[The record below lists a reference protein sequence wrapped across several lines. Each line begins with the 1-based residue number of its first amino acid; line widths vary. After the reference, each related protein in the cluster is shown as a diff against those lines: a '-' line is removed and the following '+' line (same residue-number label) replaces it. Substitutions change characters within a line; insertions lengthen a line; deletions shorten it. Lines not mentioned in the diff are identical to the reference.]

1 MRKIMNNIL
10 NKYKASWYIIWGI
23 LTIGTSLLIYSCT
36 DDEATKIVDLRY
48 KANDIYELTASN
60 PKEIKIQVK
69 SSDQW
74 VVFSDHPEWCS
85 ISPEQGEAGETFD
98 VTIQYKANTELD
110 DRIDTIT
117 VKSDYWVGK
126 WITVVQKGI
135 AYLNTENAENI
146 VLSKEADAEAT
157 FNVLANQNWT
167 AKVTQGETWLSIKG
181 ASSGTND
188 GSLTVI
194 AVANPSEIRYGTIT
208 LYDRHNVAQQTIQIT
223 QDGIQIDPDNSSF
236 RESYEA
242 HDIEINVV
250 SNGKWTV
257 AKDDNMQEWYSFSST
272 SFSGNGKLTVHL
284 DENKGTAVRKA
295 TFTLSSELIPGVE
308 PVVRTITIKQA
319 YNGTERHVFND
330 AEGTNWKVNNGTC
343 TFSDGGFY
351 SKVGRIIR
359 SGMQPGYYSFH
370 IKEMAPDA
378 QAVIFFTYGN
388 IELRWHLNM
397 ATGKT
402 NYSTLPWTEL
412 AQKSFDKSQG
422 SYTLGLSLTKAED
435 GNMNVA
441 WYLDDQLCA
450 TYPGTFGIEY
460 GTNSTVLIGTN
471 QSSATFDWW
480 EYTPNYEWGD

>member
-1 MRKIMNNIL
+1 MKDIL
-10 NKYKASWYIIWGI
+10 NKYKTGWYAVWCI
-23 LTIGTSLLIYSCT
+23 LAIGTSLLMHSCT

-48 KANDIYELTASN
+48 RAKDTYNLPAANPQA
-60 PKEIKIQVK
+60 IKIQVK
-69 SSDQW
+69 SSEQW
-74 VVFSDHPEWCS
+74 MVYSDHPDWCS

-98 VTIQYKANTELD
+98 VSIQYKANTELD
-110 DRIDTIT
+110 DRTDTIT
-117 VKSDYWVGK
+117 VKSNYWVGK
-126 WITVVQKGI
+126 WITVIQKGT
-135 AYLNTENAENI
+135 AYLNTENADDI
-146 VLSKEADAEAT
+146 LLSKEEADAEAT
-157 FNVLANQNWT
+157 FKVLANQNWT
-167 AKVTQGETWLSIKG
+167 AKVTEGEAWLSIKG
-181 ASSGTND
+181 AASGTND
-188 GSLTVI
+188 GTLTVTAI
-194 AVANPSEIRYGTIT
+194 SNPSEKRYGTVT
-208 LYDRHNVAQQTIQIT
+208 LYDRHNVAQQTVKIT
-223 QDGIQIDPDNSSF
+223 QDGIQIDPDNNLF
-236 RESYEA
+236 HENHEA
-242 HDIEINVV
+242 HNIEINVV

-257 AKDDNMQEWYSFSST
+257 AKDDDMQEWYSFSST
-272 SFSGNGKLTVHL
+272 SFSGNGKLIVSL
-284 DENKGTAVRKA
+284 NANNGTAVRKA

-319 YNGTERHVFND
+319 YNGTEHHVFNN
-330 AEGTNWKVNNGTC
+330 AESTNWKVNNGTC
-343 TFSDGGFY
+343 SFSDEGFY
-351 SKVGRIIR
+351 SKIGRIIR

-378 QAVIFFTYGN
+378 QTVIFFTYGN

-412 AQKSFDKSQG
+412 AQKSFDKSNG

-441 WYLDDQLCA
+441 WYLDDKLCA